1 MAVYPR
7 ASGGTVASSL
17 PSRLMSGLSPR
28 ERGNRAG
35 LASDAP
41 GRRSIPARAGEPRHR
56 PSATRGRPVY
66 PRASGGTSSSRAVR
80 MARSGLSPRE
90 RGNRGCGAQPHARAR
105 SIPARAG
112 EPASLASI
120 AAASRVYPRA
130 SGGTTTWRRLLIS
143 TPGLSPRER
152 GNRLALR
159 AGHVGLRSIPARAGE
174 PLKKHFPAEGRCR
187 STANVNPKSVS
198 RQTPRPKTMC
208 AASASPN
215 ICRRHPQLSWEPR
228 RVCVFVVPLPLRD
241 LSRSS
246 QLSRYPIRRATV

>member
-1 MAVYPR
+1 MIWNGRRAIWRGLSPRERGNPRKGQASAASFRSIPARAGEPSSKDCRPKIRSVYPR
-7 ASGGTVASSL
+7 ASGGTTASQGQL
-17 PSRLMSGLSPR
+17 IMVEGLSPR
-28 ERGNRAG
+28 ERGNLAG
-35 LASDAP
+35 DAVDVEN
-41 GRRSIPARAGEPRHR
+41 RRSIPARAGEPRTGAFPR
-56 PSATRGRPVY
+56 LRVQVY
-66 PRASGGTSSSRAVR
+66 PRASGGTAIGLSTPTRVR
-80 MARSGLSPRE
+80 GLSPRE
-90 RGNRGCGAQPHARAR
+90 RGNQDCTRHR
-105 SIPARAG
+105 SI
-112 EPASLASI
+112 
-120 AAASRVYPRA
+120 
-130 SGGTTTWRRLLIS
+130 
-143 TPGLSPRER
+143 LS
-152 GNRLALR
+152 
-159 AGHVGLRSIPARAGE
+159 RSIPARAGE